1 MPFFLLLQLQQLK
14 LRLLCF
20 SRGEATPGGRRLIED
35 MPLSLQM
42 DVTYEET
49 KDYLEKVFFFIYV
62 FVNLSMFLFHS
73 EQKNKYTLSE
83 LINGF
88 LK

>member
-1 MPFFLLLQLQQLK
+1 
-14 LRLLCF
+14 
-20 SRGEATPGGRRLIED
+20 

-73 EQKNKYTLSE
+73 EQKNKYILSE

-88 LK
+88 LKWPFFFGI

>member
-1 MPFFLLLQLQQLK
+1 
-14 LRLLCF
+14 
-20 SRGEATPGGRRLIED
+20 

-49 KDYLEKVFFFIYV
+49 KDYLEKVFFSIYV

-88 LK
+88 LKWPFFFGI

>member
-1 MPFFLLLQLQQLK
+1 
-14 LRLLCF
+14 
-20 SRGEATPGGRRLIED
+20 

-83 LINGF
+83 LINSF
-88 LK
+88 LKWPFFFGI

>member
-1 MPFFLLLQLQQLK
+1 
-14 LRLLCF
+14 
-20 SRGEATPGGRRLIED
+20 

-88 LK
+88 LKRPFFLVYNAAEFKQLRFSNLSCFHSFQE

>member
-1 MPFFLLLQLQQLK
+1 
-14 LRLLCF
+14 
-20 SRGEATPGGRRLIED
+20 

-73 EQKNKYTLSE
+73 EQKNKYTPSE

-88 LK
+88 LKWPFFFGI

>member
-1 MPFFLLLQLQQLK
+1 
-14 LRLLCF
+14 
-20 SRGEATPGGRRLIED
+20 
-35 MPLSLQM
+35 M